1 MGKTIY
7 RRNSTIRKMKKAR
20 FRRSCKNLVMG
31 MLAVALMSL
40 FFILCH
46 DIVIQSPYFRATTLE
61 VSGNVRL
68 SVDDVLKTA
77 HIKPDENVLMI
88 NIPLATKYLLSNP
101 WISFAQIRRE
111 LPGSIY
117 ITIKEHQALAVLNI
131 GKKFLMDTDG
141 NVFKEV
147 SDSDPTDLPT
157 IEGID
162 YSDLPIGD
170 VGRSSSFNAVL
181 SLLNIGKSNAA
192 VLPNHQ
198 VQRIK
203 VDRESGITIYTT
215 QPIENVTVNAIFIGY
230 QDYPEKFVRLK
241 KIITYFK
248 TSRQNQG
255 IDWIDLHQMNRV
267 VVSPLMTA
275 SSSPGSGDHK
285 ES

>member
-1 MGKTIY
+1 MGRTIY
-7 RRNSTIRKMKKAR
+7 RRDSTIRKMKKDQ
-20 FRRSCKNLVMG
+20 FRRSCKNLFMG

-46 DIVIQSPYFRATTLE
+46 DIIVQSLYFKATTLE

-68 SVDDVLKTA
+68 SVNDVLKTA

-101 WISFAQIRRE
+101 WISSAEIRRE

-117 ITIKEHQALAVLNI
+117 ISIKEHQALAILDI

-141 NVFKEV
+141 NIFKEV
-147 SDSDPTDLPT
+147 SDSDPTNLP
-157 IEGID
+157 IVEGID
-162 YSDLPIGD
+162 YSDLPAGD

-181 SLLNIGKSNAA
+181 SLLNIGKNDTA
-192 VLPNHQ
+192 VLPNRRIR
-198 VQRIK
+198 RIK

-230 QDYPEKFVRLK
+230 EDYPEKFVRLK

-267 VVSPLMTA
+267 VVTPLMA
-275 SSSPGSGDHK
+275 SSPSPGSSDHK
-285 ES
+285 EI